1 MRCTSAYKQYCHVG
15 HIAQQNQLG
24 LFQDSGIS
32 VYLEDVKS
40 ISCET
45 LCVFGSD
52 TVVPVSWMC
61 KKQTCVSHS
70 STQAEDISFHAG
82 LRMYGIPALDF
93 WDLVI
98 EVLHSGSNRKQKL
111 KPEQGNQFL

>member
-1 MRCTSAYKQYCHVG
+1 MRCTSAYNTYCHVG

-52 TVVPVSWMC
+52 TVVPRKLDVQEADMC
-61 KKQTCVSHS
+61 
-70 STQAEDISFHAG
+70 FHTAQ
-82 LRMYGIPALDF
+82 P
-93 WDLVI
+93 
-98 EVLHSGSNRKQKL
+98 KL
-111 KPEQGNQFL
+111 KIFLFMQDCECMEFPRLIFGIW